1 MEISALLG
9 LNRGIQAKKKRV
21 DCPST
26 FFRFSSCWHCTTSTS
41 LESYLHVL
49 QVLSPL
55 VGIEQRHARYGQPFL
70 QVQQK
75 PDVGVEK
82 VFVGFAPDLQV
93 IALVKL
99 LNDFKANEFKKS
111 KLKVIRVK
119 EL

>member
-26 FFRFSSCWHCTTSTS
+26 FFRLSSCWHCTTST
-41 LESYLHVL
+41 LLKSYLHVL
-49 QVLSPL
+49 QVLSPI
-55 VGIEQRHARYGQPFL
+55 VGIEQRHARDRQPFL

-82 VFVGFAPDLQV
+82 VFVGFSLDSQV
-93 IALVKL
+93 RASVKL
-99 LNDFKANEFKKS
+99 LNDFKANELKKS
-111 KLKVIRVK
+111 KLKV
-119 EL
+119 